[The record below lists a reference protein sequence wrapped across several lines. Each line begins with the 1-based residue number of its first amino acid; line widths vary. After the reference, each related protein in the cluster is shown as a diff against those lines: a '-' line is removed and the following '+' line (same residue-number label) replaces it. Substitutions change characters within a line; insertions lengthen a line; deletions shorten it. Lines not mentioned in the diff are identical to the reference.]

1 MQELDNPFSS
11 KEVVEKLSIGD
22 STLRKWALALEEQN
36 YNFVR
41 TTQNKRLFSDKDIFV
56 LSQFKILVQDKNLSI
71 TNAAA
76 IIAAKYSEDIL
87 FESGTEK
94 ERNLS
99 TPSNDPFV
107 HETLKELKTE
117 MEQLKDMNRML
128 LAKLDEQHEYID
140 KRLNK
145 RDELLMQSMRESQE
159 TKQLLLAAQEERK
172 KRKGIFK
179 FFSKD

>member
-76 IIAAKYSEDIL
+76 IIAAKYSDDIL
-87 FESGTEK
+87 FENGTEK
-94 ERNLS
+94 EQYL
-99 TPSNDPFV
+99 
-107 HETLKELKTE
+107 
-117 MEQLKDMNRML
+117 
-128 LAKLDEQHEYID
+128 
-140 KRLNK
+140 
-145 RDELLMQSMRESQE
+145 
-159 TKQLLLAAQEERK
+159 
-172 KRKGIFK
+172 
-179 FFSKD
+179 